1 MSLVRRLIPFLAANA
16 AGYSRLM
23 EADESDTL
31 RMLRAIPDVQ
41 TGRVGAA
48 LDGPT

>member
-1 MSLVRRLIPFLAANA
+1 MSLVRRLTPFFAANA

-23 EADESDTL
+23 GADESDTL
-31 RMLRAIPDVQ
+31 HRLRVIQDVQ
-41 TGRVGAA
+41 TGRVGDA

>member
-1 MSLVRRLIPFLAANA
+1 MSLVRRFIPFLAAKA
-16 AGYSRLM
+16 VGYSRLM

-31 RMLRAIPDVQ
+31 RMLRPIQDVQ
-41 TGRVGAA
+41 TGRVGDA